1 MENDMDKID
10 MKISEE
16 SQNLK
21 SMLLRQPDE
30 YAKQAIETLE
40 LQLTTAKGKNKILK
54 VKSRIEKWKTVLS
67 VLSEQEPKLQQI
79 EQEFIKT
86 QSSKEGPS
94 PQEISRAI
102 AEEINS
108 MMLEPDTVK
117 NIETITEE

>member
-1 MENDMDKID
+1 MDKID